1 VEFVTFTGVILIT
14 DWLFVVFV
22 VVIVIFV
29 FIIIIIINHSPFFV
43 IALVLAVF

>member
-29 FIIIIIINHSPFFV
+29 FIIIIINHSPFFV